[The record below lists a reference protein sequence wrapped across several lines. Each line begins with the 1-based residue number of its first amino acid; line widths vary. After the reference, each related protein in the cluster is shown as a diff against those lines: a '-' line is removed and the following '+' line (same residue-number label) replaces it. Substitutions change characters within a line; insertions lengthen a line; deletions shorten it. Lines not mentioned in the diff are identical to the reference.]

1 MGAVIGWAILKRES
15 FVPPLETGSVAQH
28 RVPAPTWALVLL
40 WLLVIVLAATA
51 LAMGV
56 NYGLTRGNQA
66 REPERAAVQEAA
78 AGATPTA
85 PPQTDTRLQRSSAAR
100 PAGGVILVLT
110 PSLAETPAPATG
122 TPPASEGGLP
132 AAVLLQGVPI
142 GKQTRALNCEFQ
154 TASDLAWYYG
164 RPFTWEE
171 IFQYVGH
178 DVGGNPHKGFVG
190 RSFDDLPGQLYP
202 LGYGVYA
209 EPIANA
215 FAQLGLTAEVSYYNP
230 REWLVTQLA
239 KGHPVMVWTTSNM
252 TIRPVATWTAADG
265 VTVIGVPGE
274 HTYLAVGY
282 DADGL
287 WLIDPWDGQ
296 RHHFDWQAFL
306 GSWDL
311 LDRMAL
317 VVTGEPPLSTTPT
330 TDP

>member
-1 MGAVIGWAILKRES
+1 M
-15 FVPPLETGSVAQH
+15 
-28 RVPAPTWALVLL
+28 
-40 WLLVIVLAATA
+40 
-51 LAMGV
+51 
-56 NYGLTRGNQA
+56 
-66 REPERAAVQEAA
+66 
-78 AGATPTA
+78 
-85 PPQTDTRLQRSSAAR
+85 
-100 PAGGVILVLT
+100 
-110 PSLAETPAPATG
+110 
-122 TPPASEGGLP
+122 
-132 AAVLLQGVPI
+132 PI

-171 IFQYVGH
+171 IYQYVGH

-190 RSFDDLPGQLYP
+190 RSFDDRPGQLYP

-209 EPIANA
+209 EPIARA
-215 FAQLGLTAEVSYYNP
+215 FAQLGLAAEVSYNNP
-230 REWLVTQLA
+230 REWLMAQLA
-239 KGHPVMVWTTSNM
+239 DGRPVMVWTTSNM

-265 VTVIGVPGE
+265 VTVKGVPGE

-317 VVTGEPPLSTTPT
+317 IVTGEPAPSMTPT
-330 TDP
+330 AEPVV